1 MSPCPGKC
9 LSVGRI
15 PSSRSPPAAVACD
28 SDYSTFRRRQQA
40 LLPSYPSTKY
50 KILFSSYA
58 LPFIYTWYLFMSPS
72 ISIIIGF
79 KCFHNQIFIF
89 AFLQS
94 DERCKCKIKVKTLKN
109 LYLFYPSKPKKSRK
123 PSILQSFRLEAN
135 SGNRTRD
142 LRITSASLYRLSH
155 VSLPVPLYHLFW
167 KWQQLFFNCFH
178 NVPAIIQNRI

>member
-1 MSPCPGKC
+1 
-9 LSVGRI
+9 
-15 PSSRSPPAAVACD
+15 
-28 SDYSTFRRRQQA
+28 
-40 LLPSYPSTKY
+40 
-50 KILFSSYA
+50 
-58 LPFIYTWYLFMSPS
+58 MSPS

-142 LRITSASLYRLSH
+142 LRITSASLYLFHYIIYSENGNSYFLI
-155 VSLPVPLYHLFW
+155 VSIMSP
-167 KWQQLFFNCFH
+167 QLFRTGYNFCILFYICSKIYALTASNLHSFH
-178 NVPAIIQNRI
+178 APLASSWAIG